1 MGKDIVDK
9 VKDQDKVN
17 DDKDVVRD
25 DDRINDKE
33 KIMEDDK
40 MKDNLLLLLPPVAR
54 FLTVYLE
61 EAHAVDEW
69 YLPDAK
75 GAQPGDTTCHLPFTA

>member
-1 MGKDIVDK
+1 MDTVNGNDMDRDNHKDTDLDSN
-9 VKDQDKVN
+9 DQDKSV
-17 DDKDVVRD
+17 
-25 DDRINDKE
+25 
-33 KIMEDDK
+33 
-40 MKDNLLLLLPPVAR
+40 LLPPVAR

-75 GAQPGDTTCHLPFTA
+75 GAQPGITHRL